1 MPSLVK
7 DAGLAIGVGMPLA
20 VQRLRL
26 PGTGRVSWTLLG
38 DDALPVG
45 PAEEYL
51 AYLQVSASPNTVQA
65 YAHDL
70 RDFFT
75 WAGQAGLDWRAVS
88 LEQVSYFFDWLRR
101 PPAARAPGVFMLPG
115 AGQAVENSTL
125 LRKRAALA
133 GFYRFHARRD
143 PRVPAVLGE
152 LIGTRPTG
160 SYIPVLA
167 HTVRA
172 VADAF
177 SPLRITA
184 PRKVPNVLSPEQAG
198 LVMAA
203 CSRARDRFLVGL
215 PDEAGLRI
223 GEALGLRH
231 EDLSLRRAEVRVVP
245 REDNSNQARVKR
257 MKERA
262 VPVRDVVLDL
272 YADYMELEYGM
283 LDCDYV
289 LVTLSGRTRGAPM
302 TRHGAGKLF
311 SRLRQRTGIGHLH
324 AHAYRHTYATRLLR
338 AGVAAP
344 VVAELLGHSSSQT
357 TAETYSHLT
366 AEDHR
371 KVLAAS
377 GLLDAGRPGCEKRA
391 AQRKPRRFRAAG
403 SPHKETQPVAS
414 PQTSRLPHDPSAS
427 R

>member
-1 MPSLVK
+1 
-7 DAGLAIGVGMPLA
+7 MPLA

-26 PGTGRVSWTLLG
+26 PGSGRVSYTLLG

-45 PAEEYL
+45 PAEAYL

-75 WAGQAGLDWRAVS
+75 WVSQTGLDWRAVS
-88 LEQVSYFFDWLRR
+88 LEQVSHFFDWLQR

-115 AGQAVENSTL
+115 AAQAVENSTL

-160 SYIPVLA
+160 SYITMLA
-167 HTVRA
+167 HTRRTA
-172 VADAF
+172 PDAF

-184 PRKVPNVLSPEQAG
+184 PRKVPKTLSPEEAG
-198 LVMAA
+198 LAMAA
-203 CSRARDRFLVGL
+203 CSRARDRFLVSL
-215 PDEAGLRI
+215 LDEAGLRI

-245 REDNSNQARVKR
+245 REDNGNQARVKR
-257 MKERA
+257 MKERC
-262 VPVRDVVLDL
+262 VPVKHVVLDL

-338 AGVAAP
+338 AGVPAQ

-357 TAETYSHLT
+357 TTETYSHLT

-371 KVLAAS
+371 KLLAAA
-377 GLLDAGRPGCEKRA
+377 GLLDGRPAR
-391 AQRKPRRFRAAG
+391 P
-403 SPHKETQPVAS
+403 
-414 PQTSRLPHDPSAS
+414 
-427 R
+427 